1 MIGLIAAADQAK
13 QPTVEQHPF
22 VSAIIPVYNAR
33 HTLGGAVASLLRQ
46 TYANIEVIVIDDGS
60 TDESASVAEKVG
72 DLRVR
77 VIRRPHEGVVA
88 TRNAG
93 CRLAQG
99 KYIAC
104 LDADDLA
111 HKQRIEKQVHYLEEH
126 SRVGLLGTWAT
137 IEEEREPIW
146 TFRPPVDDS
155 QLRRYL
161 LWDNPFIQSS
171 VMLPRSAFLA
181 AGGYQEGPIE
191 DYRLWVRIAQRWNIA
206 ILPEPLVT
214 YRVRPETLSHRGTR
228 TTHLWQRLAV
238 QWEAAQSLGPWHAAL
253 PALVVTSCGWV
264 ASVIG
269 GRVEKRLRALVR
281 ASPIRRPNSSPESR
295 K

>member
-1 MIGLIAAADQAK
+1 M
-13 QPTVEQHPF
+13 EQHPL

-33 HTLGGAVASLLRQ
+33 HTLGGAVASLVRQ

-72 DLRVR
+72 DPRVR
-77 VIRRPHEGVVA
+77 VIRRPHEGLDA
-88 TRNAG
+88 ALNTG

-99 KYIAC
+99 KYIAR

-111 HKQRIEKQVHYLEEH
+111 YERRIERQVQYLEEH
-126 SRVGLLGTWAT
+126 SAVGLLGTWAT
-137 IEEEREPIW
+137 IEQEHGPQW

-161 LWDNPFIQSS
+161 LWDNPFIHSS
-171 VMLPRSAFLA
+171 VMFPRSAFFA
-181 AGGYQEGPIE
+181 AGGYQEGRRTDE
-191 DYRLWVRIAQRWNIA
+191 DYRLWVRIAHKWSIA

-214 YRVRPETLSHRGTR
+214 YRMRPEGLSHRGNR
-228 TTHLWQRLAV
+228 TAHLWQRLTA
-238 QWEAAQSLGPWHAAL
+238 QWEAARTLGPWHAAL
-253 PALVVTSCGWV
+253 PALLVTAGGCV
-264 ASVIG
+264 ASLIG
-269 GRVEKRLRALVR
+269 GRVESRLRALVR
-281 ASPIRRPNSSPESR
+281 ASPRRNSSPESR